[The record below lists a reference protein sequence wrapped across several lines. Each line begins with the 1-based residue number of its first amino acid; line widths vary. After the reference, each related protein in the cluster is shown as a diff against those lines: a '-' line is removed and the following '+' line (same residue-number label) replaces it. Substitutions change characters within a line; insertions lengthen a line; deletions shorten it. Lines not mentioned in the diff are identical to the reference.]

1 MTDRGGSFL
10 LPQELGIGKL
20 FEAVRDA
27 VVVADARTGR
37 IVLWNPAA
45 SRIFGYSRTEA
56 LGLFVEALIPRHLR
70 ERHRAG
76 LTRYRESGTGRYL
89 GSDTPLDLPA
99 LRKGGEEI
107 RVELS
112 LSAIGPVEHEPDGGH
127 YALAIIRDVTERKRM
142 EERLAY
148 LAYHDELTGL
158 ANRASFLE
166 SLEGAIARADR
177 EGSRVAVLY
186 LDLDR
191 FKEVNDAFGHGGGD
205 ELLKAVA
212 ERLQRSVR
220 FGARSAA
227 RLGGDEFCA
236 MLEGVANAEEAE
248 NVAARVAEQL
258 AGPYSVG
265 GYEVSSVVASVGV
278 AVRTP
283 GAGTSA
289 DQLLREADWAMYR
302 TKRCTR

>member
-1 MTDRGGSFL
+1 MTDRDDPFL
-10 LPQELGIGKL
+10 LPQDLGIGRL

-45 SRIFGYSRTEA
+45 SRIFGYSRAEA
-56 LGLFVEALIPRHLR
+56 LGLLVEALIPQHLR
-70 ERHRAG
+70 DRHRAG
-76 LTRYRESGTGRYL
+76 LARYRETGTGRYVD
-89 GSDTPLDLPA
+89 SDEPLELPA

-112 LSAIGPVEHEPDGGH
+112 LSAIGPADHEPDGGH

-148 LAYHDELTGL
+148 LAYHDGLTGL
-158 ANRASFLE
+158 ANRAIFLE
-166 SLEGAIARADR
+166 RLEGAIARADR
-177 EGSRVAVLY
+177 ERSRVAVLY

-191 FKEVNDAFGHGGGD
+191 FKEVNDSLGHDAGD

-220 FGARSAA
+220 FGARSVS

-236 MLEGVANAEEAE
+236 MLEGVADAEEAE
-248 NVAARVAEQL
+248 NVASRVAEQL
-258 AGPYSVG
+258 VGPYSVG
-265 GYEVSSVVASVGV
+265 GHEMPGVAASVGV
-278 AVRTP
+278 AVRPP

-289 DQLLREADWAMYR
+289 GQLLREADLAMYQ
-302 TKRCTR
+302 TKRHAR

>member
-1 MTDRGGSFL
+1 M
-10 LPQELGIGKL
+10 LPQDLGIGRL
-20 FEAVRDA
+20 YEAVRDA

-45 SRIFGYSRTEA
+45 SKIFGYSRTEA
-56 LGLFVEALIPRHLR
+56 LGLFVEVLIPQHLR
-70 ERHRAG
+70 ERHRVG
-76 LTRYRESGTGRYL
+76 LARYRESGTGRYL

-112 LSAIGPVEHEPDGGH
+112 LSAIGPVEHEPQGGH

-158 ANRASFLE
+158 ANKASFLE
-166 SLEGAIARADR
+166 RLEGAIARADR
-177 EGSRVAVLY
+177 EGSRVAVLF

-236 MLEGVANAEEAE
+236 MLEGVANVEEAE
-248 NVAARVAEQL
+248 GVAARVAEQL

-265 GYEVSSVVASVGV
+265 GHEVSSVVVSVGV
-278 AVRTP
+278 AVRSP

-289 DQLLREADWAMYR
+289 DQLLREADWVMYR
-302 TKRCTR
+302 TKRCAR